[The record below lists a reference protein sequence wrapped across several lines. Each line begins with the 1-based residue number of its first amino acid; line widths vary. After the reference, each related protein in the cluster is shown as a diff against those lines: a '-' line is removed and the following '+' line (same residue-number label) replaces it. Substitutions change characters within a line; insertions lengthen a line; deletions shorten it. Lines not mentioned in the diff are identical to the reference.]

1 MKRVILD
8 TNVFISALLAPQAEK
23 GLILDLW
30 MNGAFVLLYSDYQFF
45 EIREVATYPK
55 LITRLKSARVE
66 TLITQIKTLGM
77 EVSPYTTGLEPS
89 IPDRKDMYL
98 LSMAINGQ
106 AEYLVSS
113 DKRHLLPLG
122 KIEQTIVIDPT
133 AFLAML
139 ENS

>member
-23 GLILDLW
+23 GQIIDHF
-30 MNGAFVLLYSDYQFF
+30 MNGSYVLLYSTHQFF
-45 EIREVATYPK
+45 EIREVSTYPK
-55 LITRLKSARVE
+55 LITRLKSTRVE
-66 TLITQIKTLGM
+66 TLITQIKTLGI
-77 EVSPYTTGLEPS
+77 EVSPYATGLEPS
-89 IPDRKDMYL
+89 IPDRKDEYL

-106 AEYLVSS
+106 ADYLVSS

-122 KIEQTIVIDPT
+122 NIGQTAVIDPT

-139 ENS
+139 EGF